1 MKTMQYDISVTLKPL
16 NITMTAGF
24 DTSCEEM
31 HDLIM
36 EEVYRKLESHN
47 PEVFMD
53 KVCLRIT
60 KEITT

>member
-1 MKTMQYDISVTLKPL
+1 MKTIRYDINVTLKPL
-16 NITMTAGF
+16 NITMEASC

-53 KVCLRIT
+53 KVCLRIV
-60 KEITT
+60 KEVKV

>member
-1 MKTMQYDISVTLKPL
+1 MKHMRYDINVTLKPL
-16 NITMTAGF
+16 NIIMEA
-24 DTSCEEM
+24 DCNTSCEEM

-53 KVCLRIT
+53 KVCLRII
-60 KEITT
+60 KEIQV